1 MRCDGAMVRCDA
13 MRCDAMCVPT
23 SVRRRRRRRRRRFFN
38 HTSCV
43 ASRSTYRRRRRRRR
57 RVSSS
62 SCVVVVRCIHT
73 RVWRG
78 RGHGL
83 NPKGLVGTCPVS
95 PMRPTRPMR
104 WRRSSV
110 RCRVTSVLS
119 SYVNYMVLVKDLPGS
134 PPNGGSSA
142 YHMLYVHVVAR
153 SRSSARA

>member
-1 MRCDGAMVRCDA
+1 MGRWCDDA

-23 SVRRRRRRRRRRFFN
+23 SVRRRRRRRRRFFN

-62 SCVVVVRCIHT
+62 SCRRREVYPQT
-73 RVWRG
+73 ARG
-78 RGHGL
+78 RVHGL

-95 PMRPTRPMR
+95 PTRPMRPMR
-104 WRRSSV
+104 WRRSSL

-119 SYVNYMVLVKDLPGS
+119 SYVNYMVQ
-134 PPNGGSSA
+134 
-142 YHMLYVHVVAR
+142 Y
-153 SRSSARA
+153 